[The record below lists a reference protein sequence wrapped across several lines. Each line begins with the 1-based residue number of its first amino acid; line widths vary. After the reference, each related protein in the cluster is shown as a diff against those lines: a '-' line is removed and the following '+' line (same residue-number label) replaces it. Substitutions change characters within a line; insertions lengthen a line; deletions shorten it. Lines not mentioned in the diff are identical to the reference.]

1 MISNNVTRVG
11 INILKTYGIFL
22 VLILMFVIAS
32 SISPFFF
39 TQTNLTNLIRQV
51 VVISI
56 IACGET
62 IVLISGMV
70 DISPGSVCALAGVIA
85 SDVMVHTKSVP
96 LAVLTGII
104 IGALTGVISGSI
116 IAQFDIPAFIVTLA
130 MMAAARGAVLLYTN
144 TVVIPNLGKLAFLG
158 QGYIGKI
165 PVPIII
171 LAILATLCWMILK
184 FTKLGRHI
192 YALGSNQTIAR
203 TSGINVKRLKIYAF
217 MVNGILV
224 GIAGVVLMARLNSG
238 QPIAGVG
245 FEFDAITAVIIGG
258 TSLYGGLGTIQGSLA
273 GALITG
279 MLSNIFNLLNF
290 SVYWQQIMKGVI
302 IVAAVLLDL
311 QTKKGYRRLG

>member
-1 MISNNVTRVG
+1 MISNNITRIG
-11 INILKTYGIFL
+11 INVFKRYGIFL
-22 VLILMFVIAS
+22 VLILMFAIAS
-32 SISPFFF
+32 FISPFFF
-39 TQTNLTNLIRQV
+39 TQTNITNLIRQV

-56 IACGET
+56 IACGAT

-70 DISPGSVCALAGVIA
+70 DISPGSVVALAGVIA

-96 LAVLTGII
+96 LAVLTGIT

-116 IAQFDIPAFIVTLA
+116 IAQFNIPAFIVTLA

-171 LAILATLCWMILK
+171 LAIIATICWIILK
-184 FTKLGRHI
+184 FTKFGRHI
-192 YALGSNQTIAR
+192 YALGSNQMIAR
-203 TSGINVKRLKIYAF
+203 TSGINIKKLKIYAF
-217 MVNGILV
+217 MVNGMLV
-224 GIAGVVLMARLNSG
+224 GLAGVVLMARLNSG

-258 TSLYGGLGTIQGSLA
+258 TSLYGGIGTIQGSLA

-279 MLSNIFNLLNF
+279 MLSNIFNLLNI
-290 SVYWQQIMKGVI
+290 SVYWQQILKGVI
-302 IVAAVLLDL
+302 IVSAVLLDL
-311 QTKKGYRRLG
+311 QTKRSYRRLD